1 MSAKSGEAQNRC
13 KPLGF
18 LSTDL
23 KLEARQVVVYYMRRW
38 ALESTFQA
46 ARLCLGIDGQRQ
58 WQDLAVSRTTP
69 CRLGLFSL
77 VALIVRRQPAWQ
89 GLFRQSAWDPKARPT
104 FADALAHVR
113 RALWSQLGFWLAA
126 AAGDG
131 QKSPQRLCEHVAE
144 LLAYFT

>member
-1 MSAKSGEAQNRC
+1 VLVRDPKNRC

-23 KLEARQVVVYYMRRW
+23 KLGARQIVLYYMRPW
-38 ALESTFQA
+38 AMESPFQA
-46 ARLCLGIDGQRQ
+46 ARLYLGIDGQRQ
-58 WQDLAVSRTTP
+58 WHDAAVARTTP

-89 GLFRQSAWDPKARPT
+89 GLFRQSAWQKKARPT
-104 FADALAHVR
+104 FGDALAHVR
-113 RALWSQLGFWLAA
+113 RALWQQLGFWLAEA
-126 AAGDG
+126 ASDG
-131 QKSPQRLCEHVAE
+131 QKSPRRLCEHVAE